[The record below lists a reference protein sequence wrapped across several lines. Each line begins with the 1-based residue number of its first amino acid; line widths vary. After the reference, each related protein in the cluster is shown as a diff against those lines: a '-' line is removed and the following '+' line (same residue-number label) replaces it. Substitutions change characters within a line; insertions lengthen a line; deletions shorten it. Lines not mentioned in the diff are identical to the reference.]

1 MPRNDAAYLL
11 EMLLAAQ
18 DAARF
23 ATGLTFSQFEKSR
36 LHQYAILKAIEVI
49 GEAAARVS
57 AETKQNQP
65 DVPWSEIVGMR
76 NRLVHGYFEVN
87 LQRVWDTVQNELATL
102 IDQVEQIVPRDDA
115 Q

>member
-102 IDQVEQIVPRDDA
+102 IDQVEQIVPRGDE

>member
-1 MPRNDAAYLL
+1 MPRDDDAYLMD
-11 EMLLAAQ
+11 MLLAAQ

-49 GEAAARVS
+49 GEAATRVS
-57 AETKQNQP
+57 AETKKSQT
-65 DVPWSEIVGMR
+65 DIPWSEIVGMR

-87 LQRVWDTVQNELATL
+87 LKRVWDTVQNDLATL
-102 IDQVEQIVPRDDA
+102 IDQVEQIVPRDEE

>member
-1 MPRNDAAYLL
+1 M
-11 EMLLAAQ
+11 
-18 DAARF
+18 
-23 ATGLTFSQFEKSR
+23 
-36 LHQYAILKAIEVI
+36 I

-102 IDQVEQIVPRDDA
+102 IDQVEQIVPRDDE

>member
-1 MPRNDAAYLL
+1 MPRDDGAYLMD
-11 EMLLAAQ
+11 MLLAGQ

-23 ATGLTFSQFEKSR
+23 ATELTFPQFEKSR

-49 GEAAARVS
+49 GEAATRVS
-57 AETKQNQP
+57 AETKKNQP
-65 DVPWSEIVGMR
+65 DIPWSEIVGMR

-87 LQRVWDTVQNELATL
+87 LKRVWDTVQNDLATL
-102 IDQVEQIVPRDDA
+102 IDQVEQIVPLEDE